1 MSLLRTR
8 CHPLAA
14 ILFLLLL
21 VGLLPAPSGAQSA
34 DAPEDPTL
42 SSGMRGLMERYAE
55 DRSALF
61 RRFDARRSPQRRE
74 RLRTFYRTWR
84 DRLEEVPYDDLEVE
98 GRVDWHLMA
107 HHLDYELQLLDRE
120 EEDLSDVGE
129 LLPWADGIFEL
140 HASRRR
146 MVTIDPPALAARLD
160 SLAARVEATRKAV
173 RRGLREQRGEESAET
188 ATGVEPEPARTGGEQ
203 APGEVL
209 RPSKTLAHRA
219 AGITGDLRKVLER
232 WFEFYDG
239 YHPEFSWWCRKPYET
254 VDSALEDYRETLREG
269 VLGIEEGEDEP
280 IVGDPIGREALLV
293 DLRAEM
299 IPYTPEELM
308 RIAEREF
315 AWCEE
320 QMLRASRELGFGED
334 WHAALEHVKGLHV
347 EPGEQ
352 PYLIRDLAR
361 EAIEFVTSRDLLTVP
376 ELATEIW
383 RMEMLSPERQKVSPF
398 FLGGEVIQVSFPT
411 DSMEHEDKLMSLRGN
426 NVHFARATVHH
437 ELIPG
442 HHLQGFMTDR
452 YAVHRAPFGTPF
464 WTEGWALYWE
474 MLLWDMGFP
483 RGPEDRVG
491 MLFWRMHRCA
501 RILFSLGFHLG
512 EMSPRECVDM
522 LVERVGHER
531 ANAEAE
537 VRRSFE
543 GSYPPLYQAAYMLGA
558 LQVRALREELV
569 GEGSIDEKAF
579 HDAILQGGRMP
590 IELVRARLQDRL
602 LPKDWTPSWRFYG
615 DPGPGR

>member
-1 MSLLRTR
+1 MSRSIIPLPSPLRLLSLL
-8 CHPLAA
+8 CLLSL
-14 ILFLLLL
+14 LFLET
-21 VGLLPAPSGAQSA
+21 GRAAAQSPGEPGSA
-34 DAPEDPTL
+34 YAPPEDPTL

-61 RRFDARRSPQRRE
+61 RRFDARRSPARRQRLE
-74 RLRTFYRTWR
+74 DFYRGWR
-84 DRLEEVPYDDLEVE
+84 DRLDAVPYEGLGVE

-107 HHLDYELQLLDRE
+107 ARLEHERVLLERE
-120 EEDLSDVGE
+120 EGDLSEVSD
-129 LLPWADGIFEL
+129 LIPWAGEIFDL
-140 HASRRR
+140 HESRRR
-146 MVTIDPPALAARLD
+146 MVTITPPALAARLD
-160 SLAARVEATRKAV
+160 SLADRVEETRSAV
-173 RRGLREQRGEESAET
+173 RRGLREGSEEGSEEGPGEET
-188 ATGVEPEPARTGGEQ
+188 GEQ
-203 APGEVL
+203 EGRTL

-219 AGITGDLRKVLER
+219 AGITADLRKVLER
-232 WFEFYDG
+232 WFEYYDG
-239 YHPEFSWWCRKPYET
+239 YHPEFSWWCRRPYEAA
-254 VDSALEDYRETLREG
+254 DGALEGYLDTLREDVVG
-269 VLGIEEGEDEP
+269 TGEGEDGP
-280 IVGDPIGREALLV
+280 IVGDPIGREALLA
-293 DLRAEM
+293 DLEAEM

-308 RIAEREF
+308 AIAEEEF
-315 AWCEE
+315 AWCETE
-320 QMLRASRELGFGED
+320 MLRASRELGFGED
-334 WHAALEHVKGLHV
+334 WHAALEHVKRQHAD
-347 EPGEQ
+347 PGKQ
-352 PYLIRDLAR
+352 PYLIRDLAA
-361 EAIEFVTSRDLLTVP
+361 EAIEFVTSRDLLTLP
-376 ELATEIW
+376 DLAKEIW

-411 DSMEHEDKLMSLRGN
+411 DSMEHEEKLMSLRGN

-442 HHLQGFMTDR
+442 HHLQGFMTAR
-452 YAVHRAPFGTPF
+452 YATHRAPFGTPF

-474 MLLWDMGFP
+474 MLLWDLGFP

-512 EMSPRECVDM
+512 ELSPQECVDM

-569 GEGSIDEKAF
+569 EGGRIDEKAF
-579 HDAILQGGRMP
+579 HDAFLQGGRMP
-590 IELVRARLQDRL
+590 IELVRARLQGRR
-602 LPKDWTPSWRFYG
+602 LPKEWTSSWRFYLE
-615 DPGPGR
+615 R